1 MSPISRRRTVIRFP
15 YRAGRGGA
23 DGTVSAY
30 LRRARPIL
38 HYPAR
43 RCNLLMRNFRSNATF
58 CKMIC
63 HAQRRG
69 IVVVYFSFPAHPLG
83 PRYGMRKLVAI
94 SLATC
99 LPNRHRSG
107 TIRTCRRN
115 NKKKKKTV
123 IRYFFFY
130 RDNAFFRG
138 GKGGVYSF
146 RTTKLPRVSRS
157 SRENVTDS
165 AAIDFVFFVIKP
177 DTKRWLTRA
186 RRPSNPEHH
195 LLSNTVGNKKSE
207 FLNEKKK

>member
-1 MSPISRRRTVIRFP
+1 
-15 YRAGRGGA
+15 
-23 DGTVSAY
+23 
-30 LRRARPIL
+30 
-38 HYPAR
+38 
-43 RCNLLMRNFRSNATF
+43 MRNFRSNATF

-123 IRYFFFY
+123 IRYFFFIATMHFFGEG
-130 RDNAFFRG
+130 RAAFIRFERPNSPAFRVLAVKTSPTRPRSILFFSLSNPTP
-138 GKGGVYSF
+138 KGG
-146 RTTKLPRVSRS
+146 
-157 SRENVTDS
+157 
-165 AAIDFVFFVIKP
+165 
-177 DTKRWLTRA
+177 
-186 RRPSNPEHH
+186 
-195 LLSNTVGNKKSE
+195 
-207 FLNEKKK
+207 